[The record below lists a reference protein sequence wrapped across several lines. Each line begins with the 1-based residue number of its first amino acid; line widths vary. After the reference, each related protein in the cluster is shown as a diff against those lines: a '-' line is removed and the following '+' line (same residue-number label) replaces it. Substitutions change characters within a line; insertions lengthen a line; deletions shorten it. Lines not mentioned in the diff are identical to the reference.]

1 MDGGL
6 RPSQPDQI
14 KEDIGVGG
22 ILIYGEKGII
32 SCNDYGTRAKLY
44 IDGEVVETGQ
54 FDGIPSNSFN
64 HYTSWVEAMVDG
76 YGSDKHK
83 NLNSGF
89 DVAGPIS
96 EVVLLGNVA
105 VRSGLLKRSPRS
117 NVFIGRKR
125 LDYDSKNMV
134 ITNKIKNIKNKKIL
148 FCVKIIIIIKMVDKE
163 SFITFKFIVIKSDNC
178 LFSRI
183 FLCIIEGPILII
195 FKYDV
200 SK

>member
-1 MDGGL
+1 M
-6 RPSQPDQI
+6 
-14 KEDIGVGG
+14 
-22 ILIYGEKGII
+22 
-32 SCNDYGTRAKLY
+32 Y
-44 IDGEVVETGQ
+44 IDGEVVETGN

-134 ITNKIKNIKNKKIL
+134 ITNFDQANQFLTREYRKGWELNI
-148 FCVKIIIIIKMVDKE
+148 
-163 SFITFKFIVIKSDNC
+163 
-178 LFSRI
+178 
-183 FLCIIEGPILII
+183 
-195 FKYDV
+195 
-200 SK
+200 